1 MASQPSKWIWEPDP
15 AAIPRTNVFRFMQRL
30 GFDDREAFLRY
41 STEHLAEF
49 WDAAVRE
56 LNLHWFEPYTR
67 VLDDSNGPEW
77 ARWFIG
83 GKINIAHNCLDR
95 HVARTNP
102 AVIWEAENGSS
113 GSISFQE
120 LEAQVNRLAN
130 ALAELGLKAGDR
142 VALCMPM
149 CPEIVTVLYACFK
162 SGLVAVPIFAG
173 FGLKA
178 IADRLADSGA
188 KIVFTADYLERR
200 GKLLPLKTKIDE
212 ALESA
217 PGVKLTVVLRYRGA
231 EIPWSN
237 TRDRWWHDLL
247 DMQSINYNCLPLDAE
262 STALLL
268 YTSGTTGKP
277 KGAVHTHAGTLAQ
290 TAKEIYLA
298 FDHQPDDRF
307 FWLTDIGWMMGPWA
321 IIGNHNFGGTIFLYD
336 GAPDFPAPDRLWQI
350 VERHR
355 ITMLGISPTAIR
367 ILMRHSQPD
376 RGNLS
381 SLRLLGSTGEPW
393 DETSYRWFFENVG
406 RSRCP
411 IINISGGTEIVG
423 CFLLVLP
430 IQPLKPCTL
439 GGPSPG
445 MAAEVVDEAGL
456 PIRGKHGYL
465 VCTKPAPSMTKGLWN
480 DRERYLECYWSPWK
494 GWWNHGDWASVDED
508 GCWFLHGR
516 ADESLNV
523 AGRKVGPAEV
533 EEALIEHP
541 AVAEAAAIGIPD
553 ELTGEAL
560 AVFCVLKP
568 GRESSAQLSSE
579 LCQHLIKSLGPTFKP
594 ASIRAVPELPKTQ
607 SGKIVRRAIRR
618 KFLGQDPGDISTIE
632 NPRSLEYFS

>member
-1 MASQPSKWIWEPDP
+1 MP
-15 AAIPRTNVFRFMQRL
+15 A
-30 GFDDREAFLRY
+30 LR
-41 STEHLAEF
+41 
-49 WDAAVRE
+49 
-56 LNLHWFEPYTR
+56 
-67 VLDDSNGPEW
+67 
-77 ARWFIG
+77 
-83 GKINIAHNCLDR
+83 
-95 HVARTNP
+95 
-102 AVIWEAENGSS
+102 
-113 GSISFQE
+113 
-120 LEAQVNRLAN
+120 
-130 ALAELGLKAGDR
+130 
-142 VALCMPM
+142 
-149 CPEIVTVLYACFK
+149 

-200 GKLLPLKTKIDE
+200 GKLLPLKSKIDE

-217 PGVKLTVVLRYRGA
+217 PGVKVTVVLRYRGG

-247 DMQSINYNCLPLDAE
+247 DKQSINYNCLPLDAE

-290 TAKEIYLA
+290 TAKEVYLA

-336 GAPDFPAPDRLWQI
+336 GAPDFPEPDRLWQI

-355 ITMLGISPTAIR
+355 ITTLGISPTAIR

-376 RGNLS
+376 RCNLS

-430 IQPLKPCTL
+430 IQPLKPCSSRWTL
-439 GGPSPG
+439 
-445 MAAEVVDEAGL
+445 A
-456 PIRGKHGYL
+456 R
-465 VCTKPAPSMTKGLWN
+465 
-480 DRERYLECYWSPWK
+480 
-494 GWWNHGDWASVDED
+494 
-508 GCWFLHGR
+508 HGR
-516 ADESLNV
+516 
-523 AGRKVGPAEV
+523 
-533 EEALIEHP
+533 
-541 AVAEAAAIGIPD
+541 
-553 ELTGEAL
+553 
-560 AVFCVLKP
+560 
-568 GRESSAQLSSE
+568 
-579 LCQHLIKSLGPTFKP
+579 
-594 ASIRAVPELPKTQ
+594 
-607 SGKIVRRAIRR
+607 
-618 KFLGQDPGDISTIE
+618 
-632 NPRSLEYFS
+632 